1 MKLQQAYFS
10 ENSKFGSWAKIGY
23 NAPGGTSG
31 SSSVLTNFTY
41 GDGTVEVEDDVTTT
55 LTTSWNA
62 KNNAKLNDCNSA
74 YNWTVKVQVV
84 DNADKYA
91 ASAGTSDACKSLTPN
106 FEKIGI

>member
-1 MKLQQAYFS
+1 VKLQQAYFS

-41 GDGTVEVEDDVTTT
+41 GDGVVEKEDDITSTETTT
-55 LTTSWNA
+55 LNA
-62 KNNAKLNDCNSA
+62 KNNAKLNDCGSD
-74 YNWTVKVQVV
+74 YNWIVKVQVV
-84 DNADKYA
+84 DNADKYT
-91 ASAGTSDACKSLTPN
+91 ASAGSSDACKSLTPN